1 MKTRLAVACVALA
14 AAPLA
19 APRAQ
24 EWRTLEVSRQ
34 VRDSL
39 PLRVRVTYGAG
50 ELGLRRA
57 SSSLLYEMRVRYN
70 AERAEPVHAF
80 DSAARTLRLGVQRA
94 SSRGEGDR
102 DQAGTL
108 QLALSNR
115 VPLDLT
121 LDLGAVEADLDL
133 GGLRLSRLK
142 VESGASDAR
151 IRFDTSNE
159 VPMET
164 LDLDVGV
171 ASLRA
176 ANLANANAREVRVNA
191 RVGAVDL
198 DFGGEWTQDVELRVE
213 VALGGV
219 TLRVPP
225 DVGVKVDMQKFLT
238 SFANA
243 GLVKRGNAW
252 YSSNWDTATHKL
264 SVSAET
270 AVGRFTIDRGG
281 ISAR

>member
-1 MKTRLAVACVALA
+1 MNRGLVLACLALA
-14 AAPLA
+14 AAPA
-19 APRAQ
+19 ASRAQ

-34 VRDSL
+34 VRDTQ

-57 SSSLLYEMRVRYN
+57 NASQLYEMRVRYN
-70 AERAEPVHAF
+70 ALRSEPVHAF

-133 GGLRLSRLK
+133 GGLRLNRLM

-159 VPMET
+159 VPMES

-191 RVGAVDL
+191 RVGSVDL

-219 TLRVPP
+219 TVRVPA
-225 DVGVKVDMQKFLT
+225 DVGVKVDVQKFLT
-238 SFANA
+238 SFDEA

-252 YSSNWDTATHKL
+252 YSPNWDTATHKL
-264 SVSAET
+264 SVNAET
-270 AVGRFTIDRGG
+270 AIGRLRIDCG
-281 ISAR
+281 IGAR

>member
-1 MKTRLAVACVALA
+1 MSRAIPVAALALAVAAVPAG
-14 AAPLA
+14 
-19 APRAQ
+19 AQ
-24 EWRTLEVSRQ
+24 QWRTLEVARQ
-34 VRDSL
+34 VRDSA

-57 SSSLLYEMRVRYN
+57 NSAMLYEMRVRYN
-70 AERAEPVHAF
+70 AQRTEPVHAF
-80 DSAARTLRLGVQRA
+80 DSTARTLRLGVQRV
-94 SSRGEGDR
+94 SSRGDGSGKE
-102 DQAGTL
+102 AGAL

-121 LDLGAVEADLDL
+121 LDLGAVDADLDL
-133 GGLRLSRLK
+133 GGLRLNRLK

-151 IRFDTSNE
+151 IRFDTSNV

-176 ANLANANAREVRVNA
+176 TNLANANAREIRVNA
-191 RVGAVDL
+191 RVGSVDL
-198 DFGGEWTQDVELRVE
+198 DLGGEWTQDVELRVE

-219 TLRVPP
+219 TVRVPS

-238 SFANA
+238 SFDHA
-243 GLVKRGNAW
+243 GLVRRGNAW
-252 YSSNWDTATHKL
+252 YSTNWDTAAHKL
-264 SVSAET
+264 SVNAET
-270 AVGRFTIDRGG
+270 AVGRFTIERGIG
-281 ISAR
+281 AR